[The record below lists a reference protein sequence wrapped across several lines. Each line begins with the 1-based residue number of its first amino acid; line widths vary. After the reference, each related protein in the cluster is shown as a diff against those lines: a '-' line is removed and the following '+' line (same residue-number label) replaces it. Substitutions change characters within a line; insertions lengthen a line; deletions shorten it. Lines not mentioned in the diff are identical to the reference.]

1 MDASADGQKV
11 ATAKPCYICKRPTE
25 TVLSTIKTEDFLYTC
40 ESHLGDTYVARVFLL
55 GHGSGVE
62 RADDSGL

>member
-40 ESHLGDTYVARVFLL
+40 ESHLTDSYVLL
-55 GHGSGVE
+55 LLPLRSCAIE
-62 RADDSGL
+62 PS